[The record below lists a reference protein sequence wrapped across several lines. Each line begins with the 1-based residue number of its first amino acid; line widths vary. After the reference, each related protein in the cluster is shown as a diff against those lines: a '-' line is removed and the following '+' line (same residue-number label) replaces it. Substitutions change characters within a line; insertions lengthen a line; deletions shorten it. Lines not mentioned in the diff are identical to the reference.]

1 MMTTLAVARTV
12 PEDALRMLI
21 VRSAV
26 VVPMVERLQVHER
39 VVPKFSQAP
48 VEPVESVPL
57 LSCAN
62 TSNSEV
68 AMPDTQVPVV

>member
-1 MMTTLAVARTV
+1 MTTFAVASTV
-12 PEDALRMLI
+12 PDEALRMLI
-21 VRSAV
+21 VRSAD

-39 VVPKFSQAP
+39 VVPRFSQVP

-57 LSCAN
+57 LSYAN

-68 AMPDTQVPVV
+68 AIPDTQVPVV